1 MKIGINC
8 FPTVGGSGIVATQL
22 AIELAKKGH
31 DIHLIS
37 YDTPFLLRT
46 YRHPNIT
53 LDLVDIIS
61 YPLFKDIGAPY
72 TILAGSKLAR
82 IAEKSDL
89 DLLHIHYAIPAGVS
103 AYLAKQISGVPVA
116 ITAHGS
122 DIHTLGVDPAYNPVI
137 SHVFDN
143 IDGLSTVSEYM
154 KREMEEKFSHN
165 KEIEV
170 LYNPIDI
177 EKYKRID
184 TKLCDF
190 RIQHEKNFVHV
201 SNFRPVKNAP
211 FIVEAFAEVV
221 KEHPDTGLIMVGEG
235 PERKKCEEMAN
246 KLGIR
251 DNVTFQG
258 VRVSIAPIYNC
269 ASALLSASTN
279 ESFGLTIAES
289 MSCEIPVIA
298 PKVGG
303 IPEVIDHEVNGYV
316 YELGNSE
323 SLVKYMLELLDD
335 PQRVRQMGAKGR
347 QKVIDKFEAG
357 KIADKYIKWYNK
369 VLENL

>member
-22 AIELAKKGH
+22 AIELAKEGH

-53 LDLVDIIS
+53 LDLVDILS

-72 TILAGSKLAR
+72 TILAGSKLAK

-89 DLLHIHYAIPAGVS
+89 DLLHIHYAIPTGVS
-103 AYLAKQISGVPVA
+103 AYLAKQITNVPVA

-165 KEIEV
+165 KDIEV

-177 EKYKRID
+177 EKYKRIE

-190 RIQHEKNFVHV
+190 RIQYENNFVHV

-211 FIVEAFAEVV
+211 FIVESFAEVV
-221 KEHPDTGLIMVGEG
+221 KEYPDTGLIMVGEG
-235 PERKKCEEMAN
+235 PERKKCEDLAN
-246 KLGIR
+246 KLDIR

-258 VRVSIAPIYNC
+258 VRVSITPIYNC
-269 ASALLSASTN
+269 ATALLSASNN
-279 ESFGLTIAES
+279 ESFGLTLAEA
-289 MSCEIPVIA
+289 MSCETPVIA

-316 YELGNSE
+316 YDLGDNE
-323 SLVKYMLELLDD
+323 TLTRYMLELLDD
-335 PQRVRQMGAKGR
+335 PQKVRQMGTKGR
-347 QKVIDKFEAG
+347 QKVVDKFESS
-357 KIADKYIKWYNK
+357 KIADSYVNWYEK
-369 VLENL
+369 ILGDL

>member
-61 YPLFKDIGAPY
+61 YPLFKDIGTPY

-89 DLLHIHYAIPAGVS
+89 DLLHIHYAIPVGVS

-137 SHVFDN
+137 SHVFEN

-201 SNFRPVKNAP
+201 SNFRPVKNVP
-211 FIVEAFAEVV
+211 FIVEAFAKVV
-221 KEHPDTGLIMVGEG
+221 KKHPDTGLIMVGEG
-235 PERKKCEEMAN
+235 PERKKCEEIAS

-323 SLVKYMLELLDD
+323 SLVKYMLELLDN

-347 QKVIDKFEAG
+347 QKVIDQFEAG